1 MTKIGKNL
9 KNGIKKEHGK
19 KKQEKDIPI
28 LIQQE
33 LDKEENNTFNI
44 KLRKFYRK

>member
-1 MTKIGKNL
+1 MINVNMITINKI
-9 KNGIKKEHGK
+9 IS
-19 KKQEKDIPI
+19 DIPV
-28 LIQQE
+28 LIQEE